1 MHLADPRAR
10 SETEVIAYV
19 AEDMAAWLDEIADVL
34 WQLIVD
40 MPPSPALGAG
50 VEAFTTAS
58 DLARTLR
65 RRANSYRV
73 ERIWDV

>member
-1 MHLADPRAR
+1 MNADPRAR
-10 SETEVIAYV
+10 CETEAVAYV
-19 AEDMAAWLDEIADVL
+19 AEDLAGWFDEIATVL
-34 WQLIVD
+34 WKLILD

-58 DLARTLR
+58 ELARTLR

-73 ERIWDV
+73 ERIWDE